1 MPCTFRQLKQGSPQ
15 LTQGRTQECG
25 KWTLWTL
32 DTGLYMLSLPRLCP
46 LQTTV
51 LFKIY
56 IQISLFKL
64 VLELGGKGYVVTR
77 RNGVSISIPES
88 VIVDLGPSRQDAYL
102 S

>member
-15 LTQGRTQECG
+15 LIQGRTRECG
-25 KWTLWTL
+25 KGTLWTL
-32 DTGLYMLSLPRLCP
+32 DRGLYMLSLPRLCH

-64 VLELGGKGYVVTR
+64 VLELGGTGYVVTR